1 MIVTRKEDRYYEG
14 DRADLL
20 NWLGGRYSRVLEV
33 GCGSGGNAPWLRRHG
48 ATRIVGIETDPASA
62 ARARDVFDEVI
73 VESVE
78 TALDDLDESFDL
90 IICADVLEHLVDPWA
105 VTSALAG
112 KAAENG
118 LLIVS
123 APNIR
128 HYRAL
133 WRIAFGVGFR
143 YEDEGTFD
151 STHLRFFDRAGLER
165 MLNQAGWVPQRWG
178 SSGGRR
184 LKRLLFAIR
193 VARLYEYVAYQW
205 HVVARLEGSPH
216 AILRDDGF
224 ADAQSRRRL

>member
-1 MIVTRKEDRYYEG
+1 MIATRKEDSYYEG
-14 DRADLL
+14 DRTDLL

-33 GCGSGGNAPWLRRHG
+33 GCGSGGNAAWLRRHG
-48 ATRIVGIETDPASA
+48 ATRIVGIETDQASA
-62 ARARDVFDEVI
+62 VRARKVFDEVI
-73 VESVE
+73 VELVE

-105 VTSALAG
+105 VTSALAR

-123 APNIR
+123 VPNIR

-151 STHLRFFDRAGLER
+151 ATHLRFFDRAGLER
-165 MLNQAGWVPQRWG
+165 MLNEAGWSPQRWG
-178 SSGGRR
+178 SLGGRR
-184 LKRLLFAIR
+184 LKRLLFAL
-193 VARLYEYVAYQW
+193 RLTRPSEYIVYQW
-205 HVVARLEGSPH
+205 HVISGLRELPH
-216 AILRDDGF
+216 AILRDDGS
-224 ADAQSRRRL
+224 AVAPSRRRL